1 MDQKQMMQELQR
13 NPQLLQKLAQSRDGQ
28 MLMSRLQQNGQALDQ
43 AAQKGQQG
51 DLLAMTKLLR
61 NVMADRE
68 GRELLERLARQM
80 QS

>member
-1 MDQKQMMQELQR
+1 MDQRQIIEQLQR
-13 NPQLLQKLAQSRDGQ
+13 NPAILQELAQSRDGQ

-43 AAQKGQQG
+43 AAKNGQQG

-68 GRELLERLARQM
+68 GRELLERLARQIKK
-80 QS
+80 

>member
-1 MDQKQMMQELQR
+1 MDQRQIMEQLQR
-13 NPQLLQKLAQSRDGQ
+13 NPEILQELAQSRDGQ

-43 AAQKGQQG
+43 AAKKGQQG

-61 NVMADRE
+61 SVMADRE

-80 QS
+80 QQ